1 MRFVEFSSKE
11 LNEKCR
17 EWAGQ
22 IFAEYKP
29 DLIVYIARAGYI
41 LAQPMADTYGIPLLG
56 IGAVRSGNSL
66 KEFVGPLLACVP
78 SFVRRTLAV
87 IELKSGLHKRNTER
101 NVSFHQKI
109 KSLDCLSFNKILIV
123 DDAVDT
129 GYTMRKVFDMTKE
142 AFPNAQVRTACM
154 NESCEEAEKVFRV
167 DYVLMRGMSV
177 KTPFSKD
184 SKEYPATKKRYY
196 LETQNEYV

>member
-1 MRFVEFSSKE
+1 MKFIEFSSKE
-11 LNEKCR
+11 LNKKCR
-17 EWAGQ
+17 EWAGE
-22 IFAEYKP
+22 IFAEFKP

-41 LAQPMADTYGIPLLG
+41 LAQPMADTCGIPLLG
-56 IGAVRSGNSL
+56 IGAVRSGNSV
-66 KEFVGPLLACVP
+66 KEFLGPLLAYVP
-78 SFVRRTLAV
+78 SFARKTLAF
-87 IELKSGLHKRNTER
+87 IELKSGLHKKNTER
-101 NVSFHQKI
+101 NVCFHQKI
-109 KSLDCLSFNKILIV
+109 ESLDCQSFYKILIV

-129 GYTMRKVFDMTKE
+129 GYTMKKVFDMTRE

-154 NESCEEAEKVFRV
+154 NISCEEAEQVFHV
-167 DYVLMRGMSV
+167 DYALLRGMSV